1 MTRQICRACFNE
13 TVVISDQC
21 ETRHEEE
28 PQFNLKDQNAGA
40 ERDQWPRHLMARVV
54 LGPPDQKKYIYIYN
68 NLKFYIY
75 LPLKNFGTTLNFFY
89 QSN

>member
-13 TVVISDQC
+13 TILISGQC

-40 ERDQWPRHLMARVV
+40 ERDQWSRHLMTRVV
-54 LGPPDQKKYIYIYN
+54 PGPPDQKKKKYIYNN

-75 LPLKNFGTTLNFFY
+75 LPLKICLV
-89 QSN
+89 QL

>member
-13 TVVISDQC
+13 TIVISDQC

-40 ERDQWPRHLMARVV
+40 ERDQWSRHLMTRVV
-54 LGPPDQKKYIYIYN
+54 PGPPDQKKIYIYTHTHTYIYIY
-68 NLKFYIY
+68 III
-75 LPLKNFGTTLNFFY
+75 
-89 QSN
+89 